1 MKIVRLWDMLDGW
14 IDITEPISE
23 EEALRLWNKKT
34 DYGRHN
40 TKYEHGDYYRIFDAD
55 TKMVYTPEFLGR

>member
-23 EEALRLWNKKT
+23 EEALRLWNEKT
-34 DYGRHN
+34 GGGTHHTQYGR
-40 TKYEHGDYYRIFDAD
+40 GDYYCIFDAD
-55 TKMVYTPEFLGR
+55 TKMIYTPEFLGR